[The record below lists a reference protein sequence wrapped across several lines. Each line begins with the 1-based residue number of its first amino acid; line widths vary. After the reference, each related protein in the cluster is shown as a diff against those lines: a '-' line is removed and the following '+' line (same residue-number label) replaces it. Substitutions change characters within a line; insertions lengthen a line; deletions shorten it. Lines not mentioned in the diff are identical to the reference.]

1 MEEEIFS
8 FTWEVLSCSAV
19 LFLYRDFG
27 NKQQPACRAFSL
39 VLLMALPAPWSSC
52 RDVGGCDWCAVPAA
66 PQSAD
71 HNVTWMLCRSVVLH
85 FNSLTLEW
93 KWACSQSSHATQEK
107 PITGK
112 LQRAEVSSYP
122 HFPLVL
128 LALESQLISAKF
140 PDCFLVFI
148 QNETALS
155 FPPPK
160 WANWSQGMTSDAR
173 VFLHLVL
180 QWGGART
187 QPQTGS
193 PSLSRKEPFEDT
205 ESQSRTDFHSWPLS
219 VKW

>member
-93 KWACSQSSHATQEK
+93 KWACSQSSHATGK
-107 PITGK
+107 AYYRKATKSRGK
-112 LQRAEVSSYP
+112 LLPTFSTGVTRFGESA
-122 HFPLVL
+122 HFGQVPRL
-128 LALESQLISAKF
+128 LF
-140 PDCFLVFI
+140 GVH
-148 QNETALS
+148 
-155 FPPPK
+155 PK
-160 WANWSQGMTSDAR
+160 WDCIELSS
-173 VFLHLVL
+173 
-180 QWGGART
+180 
-187 QPQTGS
+187 PQMG
-193 PSLSRKEPFEDT
+193 
-205 ESQSRTDFHSWPLS
+205 
-219 VKW
+219 